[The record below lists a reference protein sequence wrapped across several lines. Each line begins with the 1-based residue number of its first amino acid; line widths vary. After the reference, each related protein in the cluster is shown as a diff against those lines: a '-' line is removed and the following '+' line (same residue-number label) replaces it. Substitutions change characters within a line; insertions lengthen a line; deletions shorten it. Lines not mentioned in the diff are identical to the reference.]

1 MAVAKRARIT
11 LPTIRRRRRRR
22 RRRTAP
28 VLIQIMA
35 HLSTP
40 SSSRAASRARPF
52 SISNLANKP

>member
-11 LPTIRRRRRRR
+11 LPTIRRRRRR